1 MNVAKTETTATRN
14 RLPRGSLL
22 SRFVILLVIFL
33 IVPLALYTRF
43 QAADA
48 EKNDLLVEVIK
59 KQGALIAA
67 ALAPSV
73 QAQGQAD
80 ILAVTRHLKELGEQA
95 QANVKLLLKPED
107 DNAGGFFFVAAWPP
121 VEASLL
127 ERERRALVDTGVLQD
142 VKRSCAPDNRETARY
157 TNAQGQQ
164 ELIASLDAVRT
175 KDGCWIVITS
185 YSEGGLF
192 DSTLARRYWSSPEV
206 LIATGVYL
214 LLAAVTV
221 WLFIDVWINLKL
233 FERSA
238 TDHMR
243 GRGGARIFQRRNRFR
258 ELDRIASTFDNMV
271 AALERSAETIRRSAE
286 ENAHA
291 FKAPIAVMR
300 QSLDP
305 LKRTVSDLPTAQQR
319 PVEIIDA
326 SLDKLDSLVSAARA
340 LDIATADSLESAAS
354 PVPLGPLLDG
364 LAEEYEA
371 PADAKRARIEVLN
384 SKGIQALADIEL
396 LETALE
402 NVIENAISFAPVDST
417 VTITA
422 GKANG
427 RVRITVSDNGP
438 GIPDDKLDM
447 VFERYVSIRDRDSAS
462 ERDRASHFGIGLFVV
477 RRNVELMGGTII
489 LRNRAEGGLD
499 VIIDLP
505 TPI

>member
-1 MNVAKTETTATRN
+1 MNVAKTEATTPKKH
-14 RLPRGSLL
+14 LPRGSLL

-33 IVPLALYTRF
+33 IVPLALFTRF

-73 QAQGQAD
+73 KAQGQAD
-80 ILAVTRHLKELGEQA
+80 ILAVTKRLKELGEVA

-107 DNAGGFFFVAAWPP
+107 DNTGGFFFVAAWPP
-121 VEASLL
+121 VDASLL
-127 ERERRALVDTGVLQD
+127 DRERRALVDTGILQD

-206 LIATGVYL
+206 LIAAIVYL

-221 WLFIDVWINLKL
+221 WLFIDVWLNLKL

-238 TDHMR
+238 ADHMR
-243 GRGGARIFQRRNRFR
+243 GRGGTRIFQRRNRFR

-305 LKRTVSDLPTAQQR
+305 LKRTVSDLPATQQR

-340 LDIATADSLESAAS
+340 IDIATADGLESAAS

-364 LAEEYEA
+364 LAKEYEA
-371 PADAKRARIEVLN
+371 AADAKQARIEIVN
-384 SKGIQALADIEL
+384 TSTVHALADIEL

-417 VTITA
+417 VTVTS
-422 GKANG
+422 GQTNG
-427 RVRITVSDNGP
+427 RAQIVVSDDGP
-438 GIPDDKLDM
+438 GIPHDKLDM
-447 VFERYVSIRDRDSAS
+447 VFERYVSFR
-462 ERDRASHFGIGLFVV
+462 ERDGASGRDGSSHFGIGLFVV
-477 RRNVELMGGTII
+477 RRNVELMGGTITI
-489 LRNRAEGGLD
+489 QNRTEGGLD
-499 VIIDLP
+499 VIIELP
-505 TPI
+505 ASS

>member
-1 MNVAKTETTATRN
+1 M
-14 RLPRGSLL
+14 PRGSLL

-48 EKNDLLVEVIK
+48 EKNDLLTEVIR

-73 QAQGQAD
+73 KAQGQAD
-80 ILAVTRHLKELGEQA
+80 ILAVTKRLKELGEQA
-95 QANVKLLLKPED
+95 QANVKLLLKPHD
-107 DNAGGFFFVAAWPP
+107 DDTGGFFFVAAWPP
-121 VEASLL
+121 VDASLL
-127 ERERRALVDTGVLQD
+127 DKERRALLDTGLLQD

-157 TNAQGQQ
+157 TNAQGEQ
-164 ELIASLDAVRT
+164 ELIASLDAIRT
-175 KDGCWIVITS
+175 KDGCWIVATS

-192 DSTLARRYWSSPEV
+192 DSTLARRYWSNPEI
-206 LIATGVYL
+206 LIAAAVYL

-238 TDHMR
+238 SDHMR

-258 ELDRIASTFDNMV
+258 ELDRIAATFDNMV

-305 LKRTVSDLPTAQQR
+305 LKRTVSDLPAAQQR

-340 LDIATADSLESAAS
+340 LDIATADSLESSAS
-354 PVPLGPLLDG
+354 PVPLKPLVAG
-364 LAEEYEA
+364 LAREYQA
-371 PADAKRARIEVLN
+371 PADAKRARIAVLN
-384 SKGIQALADIEL
+384 DIDVQVLADTEL

-402 NVIENAISFAPVDST
+402 NVIENAISFAPPDSA
-417 VTITA
+417 IT
-422 GKANG
+422 
-427 RVRITVSDNGP
+427 ITVSSSNGRAEIVVSDTGP
-438 GIPDDKLDM
+438 GIPDDKLGL
-447 VFERYVSIRDRDSAS
+447 VFERYVSIRDDDGTSGRDG
-462 ERDRASHFGIGLFVV
+462 ASHFGIGLFVV
-477 RRNVELMGGTII
+477 RRNVELMGGTIS
-489 LRNRAEGGLD
+489 LQNRAEGGLD
-499 VIIDLP
+499 VVIDLP
-505 TPI
+505 AAI